1 MTGDKII
8 RDPIYYDIHVKS
20 SEISLID
27 TLEFQRLRNIKQT
40 GLTCMV
46 YPSATHTRFEHSL
59 GAMHIAGEVAKGL
72 EGVDCNLIRISAL
85 LHDIG
90 HPPFS
95 HSLEIRGYN
104 HEYYTRKIVK
114 NLDIE
119 NYSPKEVIEVLQCKG
134 PEGSLIGGDIDID
147 RIDYLLRDSYHTG
160 VAYGSIDYNRLIR
173 CIVLFE
179 DSKPKL
185 GILEKGVVAAE
196 SLLIA
201 RYQMYSS
208 VYMHPTSRISET
220 MLKNA
225 AIWGIE
231 EGLFKVK
238 DLSRMDDIDLIS
250 ILRNS
255 QGEGNKLIR
264 MLDRRELFK
273 NILTL
278 KYNELSPEEK
288 WILIN
293 LGEEDIR
300 RIEEELSERFNTTVF
315 LDIPPYPK
323 ISEHRIT
330 VIAGD
335 RRYRLDEI
343 SPLAENLKW
352 AYIRSWDVRLYSP
365 PDRYRELRES
375 IDSGCLREILLQ
387 FRDRYIGS
395 PILDIL
401 KREDRIRG
409 RGRLLSIVK
418 DRGLS
423 ETEFLNELQKLI
435 FSGLIREEVVKIRGI
450 YRYDYFPLEG

>member
-1 MTGDKII
+1 MSGDKII
-8 RDPIYYDIHVKS
+8 RDPIYYDIHIRD
-20 SEISLID
+20 SEISIID
-27 TLEFQRLRNIKQT
+27 TPEFQRLRNIKQT
-40 GLTCMV
+40 GLTYMV
-46 YPSATHTRFEHSL
+46 YPSATHTRFEHSI
-59 GAMHIAGEVAKGL
+59 GAMHIAGEVSKGL
-72 EGVDCNLIRISAL
+72 EGVDCNLIRIAAL

-114 NLDIE
+114 KMEIE
-119 NYSPKEVIEVLQCKG
+119 NYSPKEVIDVLQYKG

-179 DSKPKL
+179 DNKPKL
-185 GILEKGVVAAE
+185 GILEKGVVAGE

-225 AIWGIE
+225 VIHGIE
-231 EGLFKVK
+231 EGLFDVK

-250 ILRNS
+250 TLRNS
-255 QGEGNKLIR
+255 EGEGNKLIK
-264 MLDRRELFK
+264 MLDRRKLFK
-273 NILTL
+273 NVLTV
-278 KYNELSPEEK
+278 KYSELSPYEK

-293 LGEEDIR
+293 LREEEIR
-300 RIEEELSERFNTTVF
+300 YIEEELSEKFGTTVF

-330 VIAGD
+330 VLAGE

-343 SPLAENLKW
+343 SPLAKNLKW
-352 AYIRSWDVRLYSP
+352 AYMKSWDVRLYGP
-365 PDRYRELRES
+365 PDRYKELREK
-375 IDSGCLREILLQ
+375 IDSTQLKEILLQ
-387 FRDRYIGS
+387 FRDRYMES

-401 KREDRIRG
+401 RKEDRIRG
-409 RGRLLSIVK
+409 RGKLLSIVK
-418 DRGLS
+418 GRGLS
-423 ETEFLNELQKLI
+423 ESEILNELQKLI
-435 FSGLIREEVVKIRGI
+435 FSGLIREEVVKVRGI
-450 YRYDYFPLEG
+450 YRYDYSALEG

>member
-8 RDPIYYDIHVKS
+8 RDPIYYDIHVRD

-27 TLEFQRLRNIKQT
+27 TPEFQRLRNIKQT
-40 GLTCMV
+40 GLTYMV

-59 GAMHIAGEVAKGL
+59 GAMHIAGEVSKGL

-104 HEYYTRKIVK
+104 HEYYTRKIIK
-114 NLDIE
+114 NLEIE
-119 NYSPKEVIEVLQCKG
+119 NYSPREVIEVLQCKG

-179 DSKPKL
+179 EGKPKL

-201 RYQMYSS
+201 RYQMYTS

-225 AIWGIE
+225 VIHGIE
-231 EGLFKVK
+231 EGLFQVK
-238 DLSRMDDIDLIS
+238 DLSKMDDIDLIS
-250 ILRNS
+250 TLRRS
-255 QGEGNKLIR
+255 EGEGNKLIR
-264 MLDRRELFK
+264 MLDRRKLFK
-273 NILTL
+273 NVLVAR
-278 KYNELSPEEK
+278 YNQLSPYEK

-293 LGEEDIR
+293 LGEEEIR
-300 RIEEELSERFNTTVF
+300 NIEEELSERFNTTLF

-330 VIAGD
+330 VLAGE

-343 SPLAENLKW
+343 SPLARNLKW
-352 AYIRSWDVRLYSP
+352 AYMRSWDVRLYSP
-365 PDRYRELRES
+365 PDRCKELREK
-375 IDSGCLREILLQ
+375 IDINHLREILLQ
-387 FRDRYIGS
+387 FRDRCRES

-401 KREDRIRG
+401 RREDRIRG

-418 DRGLS
+418 ERGLS
-423 ETEFLNELQKLI
+423 ESEFLNELQKLI
-435 FSGLIREEVVKIRGI
+435 FSGLIREEVVKVRGI
-450 YRYDYFPLEG
+450 YRYDYSVLEG